1 MEMMIWN
8 IILSGIVAVLGFLV
22 KGKFDELDRIT
33 ILLNRTREEIARD
46 HVTRAEVNQT
56 LEKLVSRIDSS
67 ILRLE
72 SKIDQLTAQKA

>member
-1 MEMMIWN
+1 MIWN
-8 IILSGIVAVLGFLV
+8 IVLSGIVAVLGFMV

-56 LEKLVSRIDSS
+56 LEKLVDRIDAS

-72 SKIDQLTAQKA
+72 SKIDQINQKA

>member
-8 IILSGIVAVLGFLV
+8 IVLSGIVAVLGFMV

-56 LEKLVSRIDSS
+56 LEKLVDRIDAS

-72 SKIDQLTAQKA
+72 SKIDQINQKA

>member
-22 KGKFDELDRIT
+22 RGKFDELDRIT

-56 LEKLVSRIDSS
+56 LEKLVDRIDAS

-72 SKIDQLTAQKA
+72 GKIDQMAQKG